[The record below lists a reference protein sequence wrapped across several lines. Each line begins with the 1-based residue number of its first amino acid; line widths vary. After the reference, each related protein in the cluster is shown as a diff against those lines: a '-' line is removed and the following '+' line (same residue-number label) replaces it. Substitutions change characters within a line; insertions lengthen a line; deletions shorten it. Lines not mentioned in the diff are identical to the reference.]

1 VAQRLL
7 DLARQQGAV
16 VAEIAFERVAVD
28 HDPVL
33 PELAGEAVAKV
44 LAVGMVLG
52 AEIGD
57 DDGDVLEQSLELDRQ
72 GVDRVRDQRL
82 EIVRLILIHW
92 PNVKQPPTG
101 GSKMR
106 DLEPK
111 TTARPRVIR
120 TAVAV
125 LAIVAGGVVWS
136 GCGSDDSTDASE
148 TAKQQIEEGASTAEE
163 AIKEGTK
170 EAEKGLEEAKKQIEE
185 GKGSAKKGLEKG
197 RKQAEEGLEEG
208 LEQAEKGV
216 EEAKEK
222 AEEYL
227 P

>member
-7 DLARQQGAV
+7 DLARQQSAV
-16 VAEIAFERVAVD
+16 VAEIAFERVLVD

-33 PELAGEAVAKV
+33 PVFTGKTIAEV
-44 LAVGMVLG
+44 LAVGAVLG

-57 DDGDVLEQSLELDRQ
+57 DDGDFLQQSLELHRQ
-72 GVDRVRDQRL
+72 GVDRVGDQGL

-92 PNVKQPPTG
+92 LNVNQPPTG

-106 DLEPK
+106 DLEP
-111 TTARPRVIR
+111 TTTRPRVIR

-136 GCGSDDSTDASE
+136 GCGSDDTTDASE

-163 AIKEGTK
+163 AIEEGTQ
-170 EAEKGLEEAKKQIEE
+170 EAEKGLEEAKKQLEDS
-185 GKGSAKKGLEKG
+185 KGSAKKGFEKG